1 MTSQDLFN
9 SIEAGDLAGV
19 DRTLTSE
26 PLAIQARTA
35 EGLTPIMVAAYWG
48 QAEVL
53 DRLLEVGADLD
64 FWEAATVGATNRVSQ
79 LVNDQPQLVQSRSAD
94 GFTALHLAVF
104 FGHPD
109 TARVLIDAGSDVSAR
124 TTNAFDNQPLHAAAA
139 SSAAKSR
146 LACVHLLLE
155 AGAPVNERQSG
166 GFTPLMSA
174 AQKGDTPVAE
184 LLLAAGADAG
194 LNDDQGQ
201 SAVDHAVN
209 AGHTDLAA
217 KMRTFMR

>member
-1 MTSQDLFN
+1 MTSQDLFT

-19 DRTLTSE
+19 DRTLSSE

-35 EGLTPIMVAAYWG
+35 EGLSPIMVAAYWG
-48 QAEVL
+48 QAKVL
-53 DRLLEVGADLD
+53 ARLLEAGGDLD
-64 FWEAATVGATNRVSQ
+64 LWEASTVGATDRVSQ
-79 LVNDQPQLVQSRSAD
+79 LVNDQPGLVHSRSAD

-109 TARVLIDAGSDVSAR
+109 TARVLIDTGSDVSAR
-124 TTNAFDNQPLHAAAA
+124 TTNAFDNQPLRAAAA
-139 SSAAKSR
+139 SSAVQSR
-146 LACVHLLLE
+146 LACVRLLVE
-155 AGAPVNERQSG
+155 AGAPVNERQAG

-174 AQKGDTPVAE
+174 AQKGDNPVAE
-184 LLLAAGADAG
+184 LLLDAGADPG
-194 LNDDQGQ
+194 LEDDQGL

-217 KMRTFMR
+217 KLRTFIL